1 MAALKLPKAARL
13 SRRADFRAVREQGNS
28 WHGRLIVLG
37 GLRTDETGAA
47 KLGVITTRRVGSAV
61 ERTRLRRRLREVFR
75 LQRPLLPAGLWM
87 VIVPRRAAVNAQF
100 AALAEEWR
108 VLSVRA
114 GFLKA

>member
-1 MAALKLPKAARL
+1 MGPDRGTRDGAHGDDHVAVVRRQLGDRRIDLP
-13 SRRADFRAVREQGNS
+13 G
-28 WHGRLIVLG
+28 
-37 GLRTDETGAA
+37 
-47 KLGVITTRRVGSAV
+47 
-61 ERTRLRRRLREVFR
+61 LRRRLREIFR
-75 LQRPLLPAGLWM
+75 LQRPLLPEGLWM